1 MCKIINLTENP
12 FTKFSAEEELEILDS
27 IFYKPAFYSD
37 MRSLLMEG
45 NSRSILGQRGQGKS
59 VLVHKLNKDLVR
71 KGCLPLMIHRYDG
84 IPLTDNACYF
94 LYKIAQAFTLELAR
108 KFVDRTLSI
117 ADIPKELQEKFF
129 ALVELFY
136 DRQWAPSFMESM
148 ECIKKKKT
156 ENIVKAWFNRKLVNL
171 INPMLNNGLLIGGE
185 AIRYTILGR
194 SDKTYLHALQKGVAL
209 QGFGLSEFR
218 TLSLQDAGKV
228 DKNEYVQIL
237 NVLMDIVKCTHLK
250 SVVVMFDKV
259 DEFAELKS
267 DVKAVAT
274 FMKDILT
281 DTDLLYTPNFG
292 IVFSLWSEVSRTLNN
307 MGVRFDKFPSVD
319 IRWTF
324 DDMEKIIN
332 KRLEFY
338 SKDKKSSVTLNT
350 LIPNQL
356 LKTEI
361 LKLADCSPRLLI
373 QLLGEISSC
382 DYREEFSSFSMESIT
397 LGMMKFCKNFDFVA
411 IRPFKVGGNSDLK
424 DWINKLLAIRRPTF
438 TVSDYATLANVS
450 KGTAYKHIENLQKLE
465 LIRPQPLPDVNGAE
479 MYEVRDPRIL
489 HLMSRAVIALE

>member
-1 MCKIINLTENP
+1 MCKIANLTENP

-27 IFYKPAFYSD
+27 IFYKPTFYSD

-59 VLVHKLNKDLVR
+59 VIVHKLKKDLVR
-71 KGCLPLMIHRYDG
+71 KGCLPLVIHRYDG
-84 IPLTDNACYF
+84 IPLTDNACHF

-108 KFVDRTLSI
+108 KFVEQTLSI
-117 ADIPKELQEKFF
+117 SDVPKELQEKFF

-156 ENIVKAWFNRKLVNL
+156 ENVVKAWFNRKLVNI

-185 AIRYTILGR
+185 AIRHTILGR
-194 SDKTYLHALQKGVAL
+194 SEKAHLHVVQKGVTL
-209 QGFGLSEFR
+209 QGFGLSEFT

-228 DKNEYVQIL
+228 DKIEYVQIL
-237 NVLMDIVKCTHLK
+237 NVLMNIVKHTHLK

-267 DVKAVAT
+267 DVKSVAA

-319 IRWTF
+319 IRWTLE
-324 DDMEKIIN
+324 DMEKIIN

-338 SKDKKSSVTLNT
+338 SKDKNSPVTLNS
-350 LIPNQL
+350 LIPNSI
-356 LKTEI
+356 LKADV
-361 LKLADCSPRLLI
+361 LKLADYSPRLLI

-382 DYREEFSSFSMESIT
+382 DHRDKFSSFSIEAIS

-411 IRPFKVGGNSDLK
+411 LRPFKVGGNSDMK
-424 DWINKLLAIRRPTF
+424 DWINKLLAIRRPIF
-438 TVSDYATLANVS
+438 TASDYSTLANVS
-450 KGTAYKHIENLQKLE
+450 KGTAYKHIDNLQKLE
-465 LIRPQPLPDVNGAE
+465 LIRKQPFQDVNGAE
-479 MYEVRDPRIL
+479 MYEVHDPRIL
-489 HLMSRAVIALE
+489 HLMSRAVITLD